1 MELLFAAPFLLAAAL
16 AFAILA
22 AVPRWRRWAIPI
34 PSGIIASNP
43 CLFMIIGG
51 ELLIAHFVGYD
62 SATHP
67 APARTILI
75 ACLSIAILGGIVG
88 GVAAGFLA
96 RLLTAI
102 LPRILLRIA
111 ILIGAWCSYFILL
124 IALNI
129 AATARWRLPD
139 SAAVPIVEAVLAL
152 AGAWLTARNPEPFRV
167 SRVRLPVGSR
177 FRYRMAFAS
186 SGAIPADPRASVPAA
201 SDEARAS
208 SEDQPV

>member
-34 PSGIIASNP
+34 PTGIIISNP

-62 SATHP
+62 AATRP
-67 APARTILI
+67 APVRTILI

-88 GVAAGFLA
+88 GVAAGLVA

-102 LPRILLRIA
+102 LPRILLQIA
-111 ILIGAWCSYFILL
+111 ILIAAWCSYFILL
-124 IALNI
+124 IALDI
-129 AATARWRLPD
+129 AATARWRLQD
-139 SAAVPIVEAVLAL
+139 SSALPIAEAVLAL
-152 AGAWLTARNPEPFRV
+152 VGAWLTARHPEPFRS
-167 SRVRLPVGSR
+167 SRIRLPVGTR
-177 FRYRMAFAS
+177 FRYRMAFA
-186 SGAIPADPRASVPAA
+186 APNAA
-201 SDEARAS
+201 PVEQRPTAPEALDESRAS